1 MAIQGFQAT
10 QKSNSD
16 FSSEVLEEGL
26 YTVEIEKVEAKE
38 GTKYMSTETQMQLVF
53 YLRVIENPDK
63 LLFYNTTF
71 SFFNGQSTGQ
81 KKLNPSKLYNLIK
94 TIYKAYKPD
103 VDVSKIKPEE
113 LTDDSINELEGKQFK
128 ALVKINENGKNKI
141 DSILPIDKVPEK
153 TEKDEID
160 KALEDQD
167 LPWEDSK

>member
-1 MAIQGFQAT
+1 MAVQGFKAT
-10 QKSNSD
+10 QKQNTE
-16 FSSEVLEEGL
+16 FSGDAIDEGL

-38 GTKYMSTETQMQLVF
+38 GTKYMSTEPQMQLVF
-53 YLRVIENPDK
+53 YLRPLEHPDK

-103 VDVSKIKPEE
+103 VDVSKMNPEE
-113 LTDDSINELEGKQFK
+113 LTDDTINELEGKQFK

-141 DSILPIDKVPEK
+141 DSILPIDKVPEQTTQDK
-153 TEKDEID
+153 ID
-160 KALEDQD
+160 NEVKM
-167 LPWEDSK
+167 PWEDSR